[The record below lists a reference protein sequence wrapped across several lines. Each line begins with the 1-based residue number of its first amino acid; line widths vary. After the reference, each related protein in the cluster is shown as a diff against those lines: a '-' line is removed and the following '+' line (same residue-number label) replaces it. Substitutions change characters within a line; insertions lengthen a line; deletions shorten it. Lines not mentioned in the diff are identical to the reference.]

1 MGAHKGRIVT
11 RFAKMW
17 PREVFDVRTG
27 RRLVESIMDLLDQP
41 GVYILYR
48 EDQPYYVGQATCL
61 YDRIWAHA
69 NRPKDRHYN
78 FWNFFS
84 AFVVPDKRH
93 IDEVEGI
100 LIASMPTDNSSVLR
114 MKKIYLPVKVATLIR
129 SRRIIQL
136 EDKTSKSLA

>member
-1 MGAHKGRIVT
+1 
-11 RFAKMW
+11 
-17 PREVFDVRTG
+17 
-27 RRLVESIMDLLDQP
+27 MDLLDQP

-100 LIASMPTDNSSVLR
+100 LVASMPMDNSSDFADEEDLPAGQGRHAHSISKNNSDGGKDGEEEMNKPTPADDIACPSPAEDGRAAEVALLLR
-114 MKKIYLPVKVATLIR
+114 L
-129 SRRIIQL
+129 S
-136 EDKTSKSLA
+136 E

>member
-1 MGAHKGRIVT
+1 
-11 RFAKMW
+11 
-17 PREVFDVRTG
+17 
-27 RRLVESIMDLLDQP
+27 MDLLDQP

-84 AFVVPDKRH
+84 AFVVLNAAQR
-93 IDEVEGI
+93 DEVEGI
-100 LIASMPTDNSSVLR
+100 LISAMPTANSAQPRLPKERFPKEVIAMVR
-114 MKKIYLPVKVATLIR
+114 KIRKDHANP
-129 SRRIIQL
+129 
-136 EDKTSKSLA
+136 E